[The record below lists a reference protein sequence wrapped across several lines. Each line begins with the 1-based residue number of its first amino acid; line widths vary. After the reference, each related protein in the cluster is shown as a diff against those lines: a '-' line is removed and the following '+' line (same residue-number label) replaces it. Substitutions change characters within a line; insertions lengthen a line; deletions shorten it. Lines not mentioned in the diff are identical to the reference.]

1 MPGNETDSSTLTA
14 LQRDLLRE
22 FFARERRFFLTGGAA
37 LAGYTFHHRTTD
49 DLDLFAAPP
58 LDLDEGDRA
67 LGDCA
72 QALGLVLTRVS
83 RHADFHRWRAVRGSE
98 TCIVDLVLDRAP
110 MIDSTKREVGAIRL
124 DTLRELA
131 ANKVCALIG
140 RSEVRDLVDLRVLL
154 GSGIELES
162 ALRDAATK
170 EAGAD
175 PATLA
180 WTLSQLA
187 LDPQA
192 KLPGGV
198 SAVEL
203 DAFRLELIAQ
213 LTRLARAAAP

>member
-14 LQRDLLRE
+14 LQRDLIRE

-37 LAGYTFHHRTTD
+37 LAGFGFNHRITD
-49 DLDLFAAPP
+49 DLDLFAPPP
-58 LDLDEGDRA
+58 LDLDEGDRVLA
-67 LGDCA
+67 DCA
-72 QALGLVLTRVS
+72 QALGAELSRVS
-83 RHADFHRWRAVRGSE
+83 RHADFHRWRATRGDES
-98 TCIVDLVLDRAP
+98 CVIDLVVDRAP
-110 MIDSTKREVGAIRL
+110 MLDAAKREVGAVRL

-140 RSEVRDLVDLRVLL
+140 RSEIRDLVDLRVLL
-154 GSGIELES
+154 SSGLSLES

-180 WTLSQLA
+180 WTLSQLT
-187 LDPQA
+187 LEPDA

-198 SAVEL
+198 STSDL

-213 LTRLARAAAP
+213 LTRLARSAAT